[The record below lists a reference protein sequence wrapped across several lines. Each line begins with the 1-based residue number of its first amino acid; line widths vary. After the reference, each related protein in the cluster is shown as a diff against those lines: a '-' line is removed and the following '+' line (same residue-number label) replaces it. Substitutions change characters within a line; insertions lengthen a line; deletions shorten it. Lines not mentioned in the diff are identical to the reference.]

1 MTRKFER
8 SRVLF
13 EQLKRSMAGGIS
25 SSVRGTELPLPLFY
39 EKGCGSK
46 IFDVDGNE
54 YIDYVLGMGPLI
66 LGHNPQPVIN
76 AVKDQLDRGLL
87 YAAQNELEVKVS
99 EKIIK
104 YVPSA
109 ELVRFNNTGS
119 EAVQVAIRLARAY
132 TGKKKIIKF
141 EGQYHGWI
149 DNVLVSTHPDS
160 KNAGPGTSPIIV
172 LETLGQSDSA
182 LDEIIVLPWNDL
194 EIAEQVVRE
203 KNNEIAAIITEPII
217 SNFCILPGEGYL
229 EGLRALCDRNNI
241 VLIFDEVVTGF
252 RYALGGA
259 QTYLGVTPDITT
271 FAKGIAAGLPL
282 SCVCG
287 KREIMDLITTGEVV
301 HSGTYN
307 SNPVVMA
314 AAFATISELE
324 KDDSAAIKQMYTISL
339 QLSSGIKKIVDRYGV
354 PCLIQNTGPTFYLAF
369 TPRKKYIE
377 YRDIWNEDKE
387 KYKELRLRLMN
398 KGVRIK
404 PIGQWFVSSAHT
416 DDDVQITLEAV
427 DQSMKEIFN

>member
-1 MTRKFER
+1 MVRKFEK
-8 SRVLF
+8 SSALF
-13 EQLKRSMAGGIS
+13 EQLKKSMAGGIS

-39 EKGCGSK
+39 EKGSGSR

-66 LGHNPQPVIN
+66 LGHSPQPVID
-76 AVKDQLDRGLL
+76 AVKDQIDRGLL
-87 YAAQNELEVKVS
+87 YAAQNDLEIKVS
-99 EKIIK
+99 EKIVK
-104 YVPSA
+104 HVPSA

-119 EAVQVAIRLARAY
+119 EAVQVALRLARAY

-160 KNAGPGTSPIIV
+160 KNGGLRQSPHVV

-194 EIAEQVVRE
+194 KIVEQVVRE

-217 SNFCILPGEGYL
+217 SNYCILPGEGYL
-229 EGLRALCDRNNI
+229 EGMRELCERYNI

-259 QTYLGVTPDITT
+259 QTYLGVTPDVTT
-271 FAKGIAAGLPL
+271 FAKGIAAGFPL

-287 KREIMDLITTGEVV
+287 KREIMDLITTGKVV

-324 KDDSAAIKQMYTISL
+324 KDDSAAIKQMYMISS
-339 QLSSGIKKIVDRYGV
+339 QLSSGISKIVDRYKV
-354 PCLIQNTGPTFYLAF
+354 PYLIQNTGPTFYLAF

-377 YRDIWNEDKE
+377 FRDIWDEDTE
-387 KYKELRLRLMN
+387 KYKAFRLCLMN
-398 KGVRIK
+398 EGVRVK
-404 PIGQWFVSSAHT
+404 PNGQWFISSVHS
-416 DDDVQITLEAV
+416 DDDVQTTLEAV
-427 DQSMKEIFN
+427 DRCMKEIFN